1 MLQYLTP
8 ETLTFLATN
17 PHAIL
22 QLPTNQTV
30 TKINV
35 APSRRKA
42 NARNSG
48 TQGSPLT
55 WARLA
60 DISGENP
67 DGARFGGS
75 CRRTIDFD

>member
-1 MLQYLTP
+1 MWHHPDGKQKY
-8 ETLTFLATN
+8 
-17 PHAIL
+17 
-22 QLPTNQTV
+22 
-30 TKINV
+30 
-35 APSRRKA
+35 
-42 NARNSG
+42 G
-48 TQGSPLT
+48 TAGHKVRPLT

>member
-1 MLQYLTP
+1 MLQYVTP
-8 ETLTFLATN
+8 ETLT
-17 PHAIL
+17 
-22 QLPTNQTV
+22 
-30 TKINV
+30 
-35 APSRRKA
+35 RKA
-42 NARNSG
+42 KVRNSG

-67 DGARFGGS
+67 DGAPIGGS